1 MELESKQ
8 ATVEAKAVND
18 AEGIVEAVVSVTNIV
33 DNVKDVIVPGAYE
46 DTLQKRVPKGV

>member
-1 MELESKQ
+1 MKSSRGHNLGEEHLGDPVELESKQ

-33 DNVKDVIVPGAYE
+33 DNV
-46 DTLQKRVPKGV
+46 

>member
-33 DNVKDVIVPGAYE
+33 DNVKDFKIGSNWNIYRYAAVVICS
-46 DTLQKRVPKGV
+46 